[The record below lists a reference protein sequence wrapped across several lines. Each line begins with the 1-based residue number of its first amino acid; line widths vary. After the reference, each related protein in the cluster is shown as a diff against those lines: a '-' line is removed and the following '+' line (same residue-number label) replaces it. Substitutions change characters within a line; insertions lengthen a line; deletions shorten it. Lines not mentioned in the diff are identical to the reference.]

1 LTNAVAA
8 VVEVVVAAPAAFV
21 AVAAVAVAAPVV
33 ALVVGVALEI
43 QVGRQTLSQSEF
55 VPQPVVVLV
64 VVVEHLA
71 QFVVGY
77 LTLAVVVVLVAV
89 FLVVVVPVVVVQ
101 AREHIFVRPGLL
113 ILRTYSLLRS
123 EFVPVSVLQRRPL
136 VGMRPESTLHMGFPR
151 QG

>member
-1 LTNAVAA
+1 MRIRIPNNDF
-8 VVEVVVAAPAAFV
+8 EH
-21 AVAAVAVAAPVV
+21 
-33 ALVVGVALEI
+33 
-43 QVGRQTLSQSEF
+43 LSLPEF

-123 EFVPVSVLQRRPL
+123 KKEL
-136 VGMRPESTLHMGFPR
+136 GFR
-151 QG
+151 I